1 MHQMWCVWDVWSID
15 SGGTDMLLLEHSL
28 LSGLPDLMAK
38 VAQEE
43 MESLEGAISECS
55 VVYFPQVRHNLT
67 FINVTYLTHI
77 S

>member
-1 MHQMWCVWDVWSID
+1 
-15 SGGTDMLLLEHSL
+15 MLLLEHSL

-43 MESLEGAISECS
+43 MESLEGTISECS

-67 FINVTYLTHI
+67 FKINVTYFDPY
-77 S
+77 